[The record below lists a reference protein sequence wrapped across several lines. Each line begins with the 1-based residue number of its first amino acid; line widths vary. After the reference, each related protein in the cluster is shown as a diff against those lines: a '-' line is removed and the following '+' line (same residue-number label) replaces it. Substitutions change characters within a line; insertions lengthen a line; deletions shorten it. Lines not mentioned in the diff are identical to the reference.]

1 MTPPALFADV
11 ARVLADVFGVEPA
24 RIRPESSPDTIEAWD
39 SVQHLNAIIALEQEF
54 DVRFTPEEIEDAV
67 TAQAVAEIVG
77 RKRTAT
83 G

>member
-1 MTPPALFADV
+1 MIAPTLFADV
-11 ARVLADVFGVEPA
+11 ARVLADVFGVDPA

-39 SVQHLNAIIALEQEF
+39 SVQHLNMIIALEQEF

-67 TAQAVAEIVG
+67 APQAIAELID
-77 RKRTAT
+77 RKRTPT